1 MWPAVPTMR
10 RAGAGGLALSR
21 LNLVA
26 PHEALESLRK
36 QDAAVR
42 LLVVFEQRKGCPGKR
57 NRGSVQGVH
66 ELIFLRAPAPKADAQ
81 ASCLVVRTVRR
92 TRDLA
97 VRTRFA
103 PSGHPRFEVE
113 LAVGGSAE
121 VAGRD
126 VHHAVGDLELLVDF
140 FLEHHQVLVHGLGVL
155 WPREGEHLHLRELM
169 DPVKTFA
176 LAPVR
181 SGLGAEAV
189 REPRELQGELLL
201 VENRVRVETP
211 ERDLRGTD

>member
-10 RAGAGGLALSR
+10 RAGAMVLSG

-26 PHEALESLRK
+26 PHEALESLRE

-42 LLVVFEQRKGCPGKR
+42 LLVVLEERNGSPGKR

-66 ELIFLRAPAPKADAQ
+66 ELIFLRAPAPKADAK

-92 TRDLA
+92 ARDLA
-97 VRTRFA
+97 VGTRLA

-113 LAVGGSAE
+113 LAVGGSAQ

-126 VHHAVGDLELLVDF
+126 IHHAVGYLELLVDF

-176 LAPVR
+176 LAPMR
-181 SGLGAEAV
+181 SGLGAKAV
-189 REPRELQGELLL
+189 REP
-201 VENRVRVETP
+201 
-211 ERDLRGTD
+211 